1 MARVLLIIF
10 LLTGCFRTA
19 GAAEIIFK
27 QTAEVSD
34 AVIRLGDIAGFN
46 EETDLTAALASQMVG
61 PAPGPGETAV
71 LHAQTV
77 RQSLLAGKTVPEA
90 TAWSGSPAITV
101 HRLGIS
107 VGPDR
112 ILAVIAD
119 YIHDQ
124 NQKKNLPEA
133 DIKFIPAALPLP
145 FSLPTGDLTYEVIP
159 SNPGILGSSRFSI
172 IFRVDNQVAKNMSIR
187 GKIEAT
193 ASIVVTAQAL
203 PKGTVLKAEFLTM
216 AVMDISDMVSP
227 QFAPDELLGMK
238 LVRSLKAG
246 SPVSANMVESLP
258 VVKRG
263 EKVKIVINSGQL
275 YVTATG
281 FAATDGR
288 LNEMIRVQNIGSNK
302 LVYCRVAAPG
312 LVEVML

>member
-46 EETDLTAALASQMVG
+46 EETDLTAALASQTVG
-61 PAPGPGETAV
+61 PAPAPGESVV

-77 RQSLLAGKTVPEA
+77 KQSLLSGTTVPEA
-90 TAWSGSPAITV
+90 TGWSGSPAITV
-101 HRLGIS
+101 HRLGVT

-112 ILAVIAD
+112 ILAIIAD

-124 NQKKNLPEA
+124 KKNVA
-133 DIKFIPAALPLP
+133 DAEIKFIPAALPLP

-172 IFRVDNQVAKNMSIR
+172 IFRVDNQVAKNMSVR
-187 GKIEAT
+187 GKVEAT
-193 ASIVVTAQAL
+193 ANIVVTAQAL

-216 AVMDISDMVSP
+216 AVTDISEMVSP
-227 QFAPDELLGMK
+227 QFAPDDLLGMI

-246 SPVSANMVESLP
+246 SPVLANMVESLP

-288 LNEMIRVQNIGSNK
+288 LNEMIRVQNISSNK

>member
-1 MARVLLIIF
+1 MTRVFLIII
-10 LLTGCFRTA
+10 LITGCFQTA

-34 AVIRLGDIAGFN
+34 SVIRLGDIAGFN
-46 EETDLTAALASQMVG
+46 EETDLTAALASQTVG
-61 PAPGPGETAV
+61 PAPPPGETVV

-77 RQSLLAGKTVPEA
+77 KQSLLSGKSVPEA
-90 TAWSGSPAITV
+90 TGWSGSPTITV
-101 HRLGIS
+101 HRQGII
-107 VGPDR
+107 VGSDR
-112 ILAVIAD
+112 ILAIIDD

-124 NQKKNLPEA
+124 NQKKHLPEA
-133 DIKFIPAALPLP
+133 EIRFIPAALPLP
-145 FSLPTGDLTYEVIP
+145 FSLPTGDLTSEVIP

-172 IFRVDNQVAKNMSIR
+172 IFRVDNQVAKNMSVR
-187 GKIEAT
+187 GKVEAT
-193 ASIVVTAQAL
+193 ANIVVTARAL
-203 PKGTVLKAEFLTM
+203 PKGTVLQAEFLTM
-216 AVMDISDMVSP
+216 AVTDISEIPSP
-227 QFAPDELLGMK
+227 QFEPGDLLGMK
-238 LVRSLKAG
+238 LTRSLTAG
-246 SPVSANMVESLP
+246 SPVLAGMVESLP

-281 FAATDGR
+281 FAATDGK